1 MMADLDKVSAG
12 DIVLLHGCAH
22 NPTGVDPTM
31 EQWHKIAALVK
42 AKGVIPFFDCVRLRR
57 ILDLPAGQRA
67 FSKQHRYHR
76 PTRATPPAI
85 STRTRIP
92 CATLSRRISR

>member
-57 ILDLPAGQRA
+57 ILDLANGLSQNSTAIAGLPRIRLGRPRRGRGVRA
-67 FSKQHRYHR
+67 
-76 PTRATPPAI
+76 
-85 STRTRIP
+85 
-92 CATLSRRISR
+92 LL